1 MLINKRRNSDPAAA
15 GGNNANL
22 DIPTPRENNYRTLFI
37 CYYMV
42 ELFEFVR
49 FFKIDGIWGPEG
61 GVSRR
66 VKFSA
71 LTIRYDSHKLKF
83 LLFFSSLLITSPTYY
98 GLRLTTPLSCLF
110 TSDLICGFSQW
121 MVTPGRRKITKHHK
135 KADSP
140 PPPPPPVAQ
149 QILFGNPP
157 PLLDLINRHS
167 LVISFWCVLFYIRSH
182 ILIMIYFFLA
192 NLLTGLI
199 NLTIPTI
206 LY

>member
-1 MLINKRRNSDPAAA
+1 
-15 GGNNANL
+15 
-22 DIPTPRENNYRTLFI
+22 
-37 CYYMV
+37 MV

-49 FFKIDGIWGPEG
+49 FFRIDGIWGPEG

-66 VKFSA
+66 RVKISA

-83 LLFFSSLLITSPTYY
+83 LLFFF

-121 MVTPGRRKITKHHK
+121 MVTPGGGKITKHHK
-135 KADSP
+135 KADSLT
-140 PPPPPPVAQ
+140 PPPPVAQ

-167 LVISFWCVLFYIRSH
+167 LVISFWCVRFYIRSH
-182 ILIMIYFFLA
+182 ILITIYFFLA